1 MTDAVAL
8 AQRLVHLNTAGEGER
23 AAAEVCA
30 EVLEGSG
37 ASVEVVTMVAD
48 RAHLIAS
55 VGDTTTAPLVLC
67 GHLDTVPFGDTP
79 WTHGPLSGDIGDG
92 MLYGRGS
99 VDMKGG
105 AAALV
110 TALARYAARRS
121 SGPGVLLVLT
131 AAEETGCSGARHL
144 IATRQLPQGGSL
156 LIAEPTD
163 LRIAHG
169 HKGVLWLVASTHGR
183 AAHGSRPDLG
193 VNAIMPLARFVSE
206 LTVRG
211 LPGSHPEMGDVTVNV
226 GTFSGGTK
234 VNLVPDSASAG
245 IDIRLVAGIDSRSI
259 LEEVAAIAGGD
270 ILIQVVED
278 LPAVYSPADG
288 RFASHVSARYKAAFG
303 TIDHRPPLS
312 YFTDASV
319 LMGALKAGEIILLGP
334 GDPDQA
340 HTVDERCLVSQIE
353 AAADVYGD
361 ILRTW
366 ADGDPRVG

>member
-8 AQRLVHLNTAGEGER
+8 AQRLVHLNTAGGGER

-37 ASVEVVTMVAD
+37 ASVEIVTMVAD

-206 LTVRG
+206 LTARG

-270 ILIQVVED
+270 IHIQVVED

-288 RFASHVSARYKAAFG
+288 RFASHVSARCEVVTGSAA
-303 TIDHRPPLS
+303 HRQPLT

-319 LMGALKAGEIILLGP
+319 LVSALQASEIVILGP

-340 HTVDERCLVSQIE
+340 HTLDEHCPVAQIQ
-353 AAADVYGD
+353 AAAEVYED
-361 ILRTW
+361 ILMTRE
-366 ADGDPRVG
+366 GH